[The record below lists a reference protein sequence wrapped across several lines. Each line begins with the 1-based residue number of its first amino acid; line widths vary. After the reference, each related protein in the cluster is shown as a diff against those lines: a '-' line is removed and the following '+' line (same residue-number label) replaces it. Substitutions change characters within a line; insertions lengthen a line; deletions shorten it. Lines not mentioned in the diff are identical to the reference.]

1 MKENQYLSLIQRVF
15 LGRMNTTSTSL
26 QSNNNTNNQINN
38 TVNYNSSLKT
48 TPQIISKFVNK
59 YKLYLEMIPIYSYF
73 FKKTLKTIK
82 KLNLY
87 FHIPY
92 FYQNFNMKLIFD
104 NSHFLIWSKEIES
117 LKKAN
122 FSFNS
127 LVDKSFQYIIGIID
141 KSTNLYSL
149 KIPIFTPDIN
159 YFDNSLFNLISSK
172 KISLTKLFQE
182 QRDFEIKYNQN
193 HGKRMNS
200 YMLNEKL
207 LTTFTTN
214 LNNYFNS
221 LKIKTLTNLEE
232 LIMRFDIPIPILE
245 NEKYIILIIKFILNL
260 LILITFQENK
270 IHTLR
275 ILSPYLE
282 LNCILMPYIRQLF
295 REISLK
301 DEIKEKMSD
310 INEIKERKKIKQRVL
325 FELREKEN

>member
-1 MKENQYLSLIQRVF
+1 MKENQYLSLIQRF
-15 LGRMNTTSTSL
+15 LNTTSTSL
-26 QSNNNTNNQINN
+26 QSNNNTNNQIK
-38 TVNYNSSLKT
+38 LKT

-104 NSHFLIWSKEIES
+104 NSHFLIWAKEIES

-149 KIPIFTPDIN
+149 KLPIFTPDIN
-159 YFDNSLFNLISSK
+159 YFDYSLFNLISSK

-193 HGKRMNS
+193 HGKK
-200 YMLNEKL
+200 NEFIYTKWKII
-207 LTTFTTN
+207 
-214 LNNYFNS
+214 NYIYN
-221 LKIKTLTNLEE
+221 
-232 LIMRFDIPIPILE
+232 
-245 NEKYIILIIKFILNL
+245 KF
-260 LILITFQENK
+260 K
-270 IHTLR
+270 
-275 ILSPYLE
+275 
-282 LNCILMPYIRQLF
+282 QLF
-295 REISLK
+295 QFTK
-301 DEIKEKMSD
+301 NK
-310 INEIKERKKIKQRVL
+310 N
-325 FELREKEN
+325 FN